1 MAYTNNYTID
11 KFGAASIS
19 ADIVNG
25 GTYDGYV
32 NGLYINGVPID
43 PTSTDWNDI
52 ISATET
58 SLIVNQYNGTL
69 NQPVKLVP
77 DEISQDNYYLNK
89 KALDNTQKTIENNLL
104 YTVLSTITQKQKTKV
119 SALTYPMD
127 ISLDQDYLSISQYE
141 FSPPQ
146 GGSKTKTKA
155 YEGSVILPMPKVSD
169 SNGAEWAESK
179 LSIFGLT
186 AVEAAGGII
195 RPLSGDSFNA
205 TLPDFGKFAKS
216 AAGGAAVAGSLAAE
230 SAAKAVNLNVDADSL
245 LARTTGNVAN
255 PNAELLFKGPDLRNF
270 TFAYTLVAR
279 NADEG
284 ANIRRIIKFFKW
296 GMAPKNQSNALLGTP
311 NVFEL
316 EYVTK
321 GGEGRVNK
329 FKQMALK
336 RFTTD
341 YAPSGFWVSYED
353 SQPLAVK
360 IQLEFTELQPIYQ
373 SDQGSIDDNVGY

>member
-11 KFGAASIS
+11 QFGSATIS

-32 NGLYINGVPID
+32 NGLYINGVSVD
-43 PTSTDWNDI
+43 PTSTNWNDI

-58 SLIVNQYNGTL
+58 SLIVNEYNGTL
-69 NQPVKLVP
+69 SQPVKLVP
-77 DEISQDNYYLNK
+77 DEISQDNYYHNK
-89 KALDNTQKTIENNLL
+89 KALDNTQKSIENNLL
-104 YTVLSTITQKQKTKV
+104 YTVLSTITQTQKTKV

-179 LSIFGLT
+179 LSVFGLG
-186 AVEAAGGII
+186 AVSA
-195 RPLSGDSFNA
+195 
-205 TLPDFGKFAKS
+205 FGAITDTFTGENTDLKGKAEGFVKNIPG
-216 AAGGAAVAGSLAAE
+216 GGAVLGSIVAAE
-230 SAAKAVNLNVDADSL
+230 TASKAGLNLDADSL

-296 GMAPKNQSNALLGTP
+296 GLAPKKQNDALLGTP

-321 GGEGRVNK
+321 GGKGRVNK

-341 YAPSGFWVSYED
+341 YAPSGYWVSYED